1 MFCPKCGK
9 ELTDG
14 ESCSCGYSRDSEK
27 SASPL
32 PDGKAIA
39 DSAKKAAE
47 AVKNNPYVS
56 EVLTVITGSAADPE
70 KQVRD
75 NSERTDILWVIMT
88 VFEALIISLGLAMY
102 VNKLVYMALDAASL
116 GFYSL
121 DMPKGLFFRLFGA
134 AFLWSAICIFVLIL
148 IYMLFMK
155 ICKKQVGFSA
165 AANTLTTAVMPS
177 AVITFAAG
185 LLSLIYA
192 PIGML
197 IISAALISLV
207 ALCYGLVRNVG
218 GAKIPAFWLFVIFA
232 AAAAAIC
239 TIAGNICVK
248 MFAESMADSLMSK
261 LF

>member
-14 ESCSCGYSRDSEK
+14 ETCSCGYSRDSEK

-39 DSAKKAAE
+39 DGAKKAAE

-56 EVLTVITGSAADPE
+56 EVLSVITGSAADPE

-218 GAKIPAFWLFVIFA
+218 GTKIPTFWLFVIFA
-232 AAAAAIC
+232 AVTSAIC
-239 TIAGNICVK
+239 AMAGNICVK
-248 MFAESMADSLMSK
+248 MFAESLMNK